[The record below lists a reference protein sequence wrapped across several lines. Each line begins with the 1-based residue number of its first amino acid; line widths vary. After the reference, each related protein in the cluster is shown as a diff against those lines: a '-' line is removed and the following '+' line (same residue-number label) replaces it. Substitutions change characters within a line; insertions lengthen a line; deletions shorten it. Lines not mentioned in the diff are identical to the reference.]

1 MNEIGE
7 FLKVPVENLD
17 AFIGHEIFVIHDS
30 TAPEDSG
37 AWELL
42 REVRKELLREVRK
55 ELLREQ
61 GVTGQP
67 DTMARSEP
75 TP

>member
-42 REVRKELLREVRK
+42 REVRKELLRE
-55 ELLREQ
+55 Q